1 MKSVMIVFNQ
11 ASTSRVEYMLDT
23 LGIRGFTFWED
34 VQGRGSGDFG
44 RTVGQADANSR
55 VPGDP
60 HRGTHTWP
68 ELNSAI
74 LTVVPDD
81 KVDDLLTA
89 VRKLDRRNEEVG
101 IRAFVWHIEQMV

>member
-11 ASTSRVEYMLDT
+11 ASTARVEYMLDK
-23 LGIRGFTFWED
+23 LQIRGFTFWED
-34 VQGRGSGDFG
+34 VQGRGHE
-44 RTVGQADANSR
+44 N
-55 VPGDP
+55 GDP

-81 KVDDLLTA
+81 KVDELLLS
-89 VRKLDRRNEEVG
+89 VRKLDKRNEEVG
-101 IRAFVWHIEQMV
+101 IRAFVWNIEQMV